1 MLPVENPSQALTAW
15 SNKYPLSGLHH
26 GLDNLVSRQA
36 FSEQTTLYLILGAY
50 RIAMTEQYQNPM
62 NFTTVQIHHS
72 SATAYRLSQLAKSK
86 NSEIRQRVAEHP
98 HTPSNLLSELARD
111 NVRWVRANVANN
123 PNTSATDLIRLSQ
136 DTEPMVRA
144 CVSKNSSTPFEI
156 IQQLASDPIPWV
168 RQCIAENPH
177 LLLSSAHQPIC
188 LMGLHGN
195 NLNSRLSSSG
205 FSTKKPPKGWLE
217 RNQILPGLNSLLGEQ
232 TT

>member
-1 MLPVENPSQALTAW
+1 MNETYYSLTLFYKKQIQELGRTADGLKQLSK
-15 SNKYPLSGLHH
+15 SNDP
-26 GLDNLVSRQA
+26 
-36 FSEQTTLYLILGAY
+36 
-50 RIAMTEQYQNPM
+50 
-62 NFTTVQIHHS
+62 
-72 SATAYRLSQLAKSK
+72 
-86 NSEIRQRVAEHP
+86 EIRQRVAEHP
-98 HTPSNLLSELARD
+98 NTPSDLLSELARD

-168 RQCIAENPH
+168 RQCITENPH

-188 LMGLHGN
+188 LMGLHGSDFGSMPSPN
-195 NLNSRLSSSG
+195 AIT
-205 FSTKKPPKGWLE
+205 TKNPPEGGVAGEGLE
-217 RNQILPGLNSLLGEQ
+217 ITKFYSLFGQQ

>member
-1 MLPVENPSQALTAW
+1 
-15 SNKYPLSGLHH
+15 
-26 GLDNLVSRQA
+26 
-36 FSEQTTLYLILGAY
+36 
-50 RIAMTEQYQNPM
+50 MTEQYQNPM
-62 NFTTVQIHHS
+62 NFTTIQIHHS
-72 SATAYRLSQLAKSK
+72 STTAYRLSQLAKSK
-86 NSEIRQRVAEHP
+86 NSEIRLRVAEDTN
-98 HTPSNLLSELARD
+98 TPADVLSELARD

-136 DTEPMVRA
+136 DTEPIVRA

-188 LMGLHGN
+188 LMGLHG
-195 NLNSRLSSSG
+195 SDFGSMPSAKEIT
-205 FSTKKPPKGWLE
+205 TKKPPEGWLE